1 MERAN
6 EPSAAITGGSGYL
19 GRQLAARLL
28 ADGWRVTTVG
38 RRPSG
43 LPGVEH
49 VPFHLGETLPPSHLE
64 GLDAVVHCAWDLQR
78 RSWAE
83 IEEVNVRGSQRL
95 FDAAAAAEVPRLV
108 HVSTVSASGRPR
120 SMYGRAKLETEAMAF
135 ERGGTVVR
143 PGLLYGP
150 EPGGMVGMLKRL
162 VGALPVVP
170 VLVGEK
176 RPLYLAHED
185 DVCELLL
192 RAAEGREEGERPIVA
207 AARDPHTLR
216 EVLAAISEAQGRRPA
231 FVRVPWRAVY
241 LALRG
246 LELVRVPPP
255 MRADSALSIGTLDP
269 DPFSSAASPQSVE
282 FRPFEPSV
290 LGPGSGSAG

>member
-6 EPSAAITGGSGYL
+6 QPSAAITGGSGYL
-19 GRQLAARLL
+19 GRQLATRLL
-28 ADGWRVTTVG
+28 ASGWRVTTLG

-49 VPFHLGETLPPSHLE
+49 VPFHLGETLPPSRLE
-64 GLDAVVHCAWDLQR
+64 GVDAVVHCAWDLQR

-83 IEEVNVRGSQRL
+83 IEEVNIGGSRRL
-95 FDAAAAAEVPRLV
+95 FDSVAAAGVRQLV

-120 SMYGRAKLETEAMAF
+120 SMYGRAKLATEALAF

-150 EPGGMVGMLKRL
+150 EPGGMVGMLQRL
-162 VGALPVVP
+162 VGALPIVP
-170 VLVGEK
+170 VLVGDEP
-176 RPLYLAHED
+176 PLYLAHED
-185 DVCELLL
+185 DVCELLQL
-192 RAAEGREEGERPIVA
+192 AAEGREGGELPVVA
-207 AARDPHTLR
+207 ASRDPHTLR
-216 EVLAAISEAQGRRPA
+216 EVLEAIAKAQGRRPI

-241 LALRG
+241 LVLRG
-246 LELVRVPPP
+246 LELARVPPP

-269 DPFSSAASPQSVE
+269 DPFFSGAGPRSVE
-282 FRPFEPSV
+282 FRPFEPSA
-290 LGPGSGSAG
+290 LSTQAAPTG